1 MTYEEYV
8 TNYPGGEEA
17 IIAKCRL
24 YGMDDDVPKKTRIT
38 VIACVIAFIFIGG
51 AVFAGVTGNK
61 NLVLL
66 MIIGGIIFAFG
77 YIIKKAQFDTMKRFT
92 KIMRDETGYCYKMKF
107 TKGCNIMIPIEVNSP
122 AAALPIVGDVLQV
135 AETFKAMNKKDG
147 ILNDIAA
154 SSAEVRTAYYY
165 LKRYKTGFRDWDVMN
180 GGDCKITPLGV
191 LTPIGKNKYRAE
203 FMGRVRTVRIPSY
216 LNYGND

>member
-1 MTYEEYV
+1 MSYEEYV

-38 VIACVIAFIFIGG
+38 VTACVIAFIFIGG

-66 MIIGGIIFAFG
+66 MIIGGIIFAFA

-147 ILNDIAA
+147 MLNVIAA
-154 SSAEVRTAYYY
+154 SLAEVRTAYYY
-165 LKRYKTGFRDWDVMN
+165 LKRYKTGYRDWDVMN
-180 GGDCKITPLGV
+180 GGDCKITPLGI

-203 FMGRVRTVRIPSY
+203 IMGKVRTVRIPSY

>member
-1 MTYEEYV
+1 MSYEEYV

-38 VIACVIAFIFIGG
+38 VTACVIAFIFIGG

-66 MIIGGIIFAFG
+66 MIIDGIIFAFA

-92 KIMRDETGYCYKMKF
+92 KIMRDETGCCYKMKF

-147 ILNDIAA
+147 MLNVIAA

-165 LKRYKTGFRDWDVMN
+165 LKRYKTGYRDWDVMN
-180 GGDCKITPLGV
+180 GGDCKITPLGI
-191 LTPIGKNKYRAE
+191 LTPISKNKYRAE

>member
-1 MTYEEYV
+1 MNYEEYV

-66 MIIGGIIFAFG
+66 MIIGGIFFAFG

-92 KIMRDETGYCYKMKF
+92 KIMRDETGCCYKMKF

-122 AAALPIVGDVLQV
+122 AAALPIVSDVLQV

-147 ILNDIAA
+147 MLNDIAA

-165 LKRYKTGFRDWDVMN
+165 LKRYKSGYRDWDVMN
-180 GGDCKITPLGV
+180 GGDCKITPLGI